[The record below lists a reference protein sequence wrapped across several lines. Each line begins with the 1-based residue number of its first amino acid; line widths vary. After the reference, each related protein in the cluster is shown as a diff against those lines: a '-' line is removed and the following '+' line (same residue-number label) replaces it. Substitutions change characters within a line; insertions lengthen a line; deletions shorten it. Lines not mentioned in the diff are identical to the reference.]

1 VTNSPRCSTIN
12 AVVIERSLRDHY
24 IVAVSS
30 VSFLYVVLPIL
41 QTLSFTS
48 VSQARWCHVV
58 LSQVQW
64 RFDRIES
71 ETSERRPSLQVVIA
85 ATGIPELN
93 MSAQASRQRP
103 LHVQRSGLA

>member
-1 VTNSPRCSTIN
+1 MPLSEANYIRSPRYSTIN

-48 VSQARWCHVV
+48 VSQARWCRVV
-58 LSQVQW
+58 LSQV
-64 RFDRIES
+64 RPFDRIES
-71 ETSERRPSLQVVIA
+71 ETGARRPSLQVVIA

-93 MSAQASRQRP
+93 MSA
-103 LHVQRSGLA
+103 

>member
-1 VTNSPRCSTIN
+1 MQCRDQRQLYIRSPRYSTIN

-24 IVAVSS
+24 IVVVSS

-48 VSQARWCHVV
+48 ASQARWCHVV
-58 LSQVQW
+58 LSQARW
-64 RFDRIES
+64 PFDRIES
-71 ETSERRPSLQVVIA
+71 KTGARRPSLQVVIA

-93 MSAQASRQRP
+93 KSA
-103 LHVQRSGLA
+103 